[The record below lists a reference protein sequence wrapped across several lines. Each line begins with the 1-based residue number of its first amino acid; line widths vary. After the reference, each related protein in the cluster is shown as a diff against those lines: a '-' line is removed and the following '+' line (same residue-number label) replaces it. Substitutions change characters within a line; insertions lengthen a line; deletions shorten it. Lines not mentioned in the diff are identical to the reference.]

1 MVVDSLCIINIVA
14 PIVLCR
20 GEVGRVFDLFCCR
33 LYSVFLSIFFS
44 DSSARCRGLVCDLW
58 HFLPDH
64 TRILFCILDKAPI
77 MVSLAI
83 VYSSRQIDMCR
94 ERLGLFCKKQTYKKD
109 QLLP

>member
-20 GEVGRVFDLFCCR
+20 GEVGRMFDLFCCR
-33 LYSVFLSIFFS
+33 LHSVFLSIFFS
-44 DSSARCRGLVCDLW
+44 DSSAHCRGLVCEST
-58 HFLPDH
+58 HH
-64 TRILFCILDKAPI
+64 GK
-77 MVSLAI
+77 LAI